1 VKRLAMVTTV
11 TLLVSACGQKG
22 AIEDQVRG
30 VLKDPDSAKI
40 KVELVKGQGD
50 NLLACGVVNAKNGFG
65 GYTGDEPF
73 MIWQGSVLLPRES
86 QDSIKIASCCMFV
99 ATLHNTGKVPF
110 SEKDFGVMCSGMA
123 TPFNFSKPA

>member
-1 VKRLAMVTTV
+1 MKRLAMVTIM

-22 AIEDQVRG
+22 AIEDQVRE

-50 NLLACGVVNAKNGFG
+50 NLLVCGLANAKNGFG
-65 GYTGDEPF
+65 GYTGNEPF

-86 QDSIKIASCCMFV
+86 KDSIKIAPDLRHIS
-99 ATLHNTGKVPF
+99 ASEHGNVP
-110 SEKDFGVMCSGMA
+110 
-123 TPFNFSKPA
+123 